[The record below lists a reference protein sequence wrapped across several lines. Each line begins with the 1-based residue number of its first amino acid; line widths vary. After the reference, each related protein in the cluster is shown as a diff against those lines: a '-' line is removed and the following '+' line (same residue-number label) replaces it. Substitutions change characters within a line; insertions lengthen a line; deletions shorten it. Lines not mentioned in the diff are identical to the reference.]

1 MKKKKNNEPDKGGH
15 GVGVGVFDLM
25 GMASAES
32 EGVGVG
38 RERGEILLG
47 RRRRSVWG
55 LYWTEGKMVFLLHSA
70 NLHSTTITPKRVIK
84 QPQIIAI
91 KSMP

>member
-1 MKKKKNNEPDKGGH
+1 MKKKNNEPDKGGH
-15 GVGVGVFDLM
+15 GVGVFDMM

-38 RERGEILLG
+38 EREEKFVGSKKKKQACG
-47 RRRRSVWG
+47 ASG
-55 LYWTEGKMVFLLHSA
+55 YWAEGKMVFLLHSA

-84 QPQIIAI
+84 QPLN
-91 KSMP
+91 